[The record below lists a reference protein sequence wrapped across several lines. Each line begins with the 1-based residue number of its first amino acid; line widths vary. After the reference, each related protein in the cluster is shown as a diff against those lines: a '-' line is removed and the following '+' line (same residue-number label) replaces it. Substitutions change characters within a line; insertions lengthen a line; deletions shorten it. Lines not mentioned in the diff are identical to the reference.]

1 MGGGSVAWEDDVIR
15 AFLSLTSDE
24 APVLELI
31 VIDAVVDWLSSDAN
45 PGGDYSDQ
53 HAGHLVSTLY
63 TALDT
68 ARTFRPSTQP
78 AVTDEIA
85 AARARVVE
93 GAHEIA
99 AARSDGIGLVVS
111 RLMPSILAE
120 LSTNAGERGRQA
132 HGVVVY
138 LLYAVAV
145 GTSRE
150 HVSSV
155 MDGLTAAFVG
165 WDAVLRDGYVVP
177 WRTPPAAASGTR
189 PGA

>member
-1 MGGGSVAWEDDVIR
+1 MGEGNAAWEDDVIR

-24 APVLELI
+24 APALELV

-45 PGGDYSDQ
+45 PGADYSDQ
-53 HAGHLVSTLY
+53 HAGHLVSTLF

-68 ARTFRPSTQP
+68 ARTFRPGAQP
-78 AVTDEIA
+78 VVTDEIA

-99 AARSDGIGLVVS
+99 VARSDGIDLVVS
-111 RLMPSILAE
+111 RLIPSILAE
-120 LSTNAGERGRQA
+120 LSKNAGERGRQA
-132 HGVVVY
+132 HGVFVY

-145 GTSRE
+145 GTRAE

-155 MDGLTAAFVG
+155 MDGLSAAFVG
-165 WDAVLRDGYVVP
+165 WDAVLRGGYVVP
-177 WRTPPAAASGTR
+177 WRTPPAAAAGT
-189 PGA
+189 